1 MDIIN
6 KFLHSKWLTKASKC
20 IKSPTAMS
28 KLALSAGIY
37 IQKNGLHSVK
47 EHLQLMGDYIR
58 DVASGKYKGYKKT
71 HLTLIVAAVLY
82 VVSPIDIIPDFLIVA
97 GLIDDAAIIAWA
109 FNEMSKELAQYKK
122 AIEQPDTSTDE
133 YAIMDEEDLQ
143 A

>member
-6 KFLHSKWLTKASKC
+6 KFLHSKWLTKASKY
-20 IKSPTAMS
+20 IKNPTAMS

-37 IQKNGLHSVK
+37 IQKNGLHSVR

-58 DVASGKYKGYKKT
+58 DVASGKYKGYKKA

-82 VVSPIDIIPDFLIVA
+82 VVSPLDVIPDFLIVA

-109 FNEMSKELAQYKK
+109 FNEMSKELSQYKK
-122 AIEQPDTSTDE
+122 AKEQPDSPTDDHSLTDE
-133 YAIMDEEDLQ
+133 EEPQ